1 MKGGPLMK
9 QIILPAIFCV
19 AIVLLTGCPDPMSGG
34 YQVIPV
40 TSDPNGAT
48 VTAETGDS
56 VVTPGSFNLLRNQN
70 HTLTAEYPD
79 YELMERQLI
88 HKKGGLFRDEL
99 VPGKVHFKFIW
110 LKPTV
115 EEMAEAADANA
126 PGKIIIGYQVKEK
139 ETGRFVKIPVYGDQ
153 PKEIPT
159 VTKPSPKEE
168 LTIYAAG
175 VQRHTWEIGSEVYH
189 FRYKEPGVMEDNGVF
204 YGTVVGYTYRGWVPV
219 SPEESFSE
227 DKGLLRLEG
236 RFASGQVDYEGALSS
251 GTPYEIEN
259 IDDYVFETRLLFG
272 IEELD
277 EDWLASLYSG
287 IGYRYLNDDPS
298 FDPYGYERESNY
310 LYVPLGYQLDGS
322 FRNGW
327 SWGTNF
333 EMDILVWGKQ
343 YSHMSD
349 IGYLD
354 IDNRQHKGYGLRGT
368 VRLRNK
374 NEKRIILIEPF
385 IRYWN
390 IDDSDISYAGS
401 GYYGI
406 EPANRTTE
414 FGVQVVWKY

>member
-1 MKGGPLMK
+1 M
-9 QIILPAIFCV
+9 
-19 AIVLLTGCPDPMSGG
+19 
-34 YQVIPV
+34 
-40 TSDPNGAT
+40 
-48 VTAETGDS
+48 
-56 VVTPGSFNLLRNQN
+56 
-70 HTLTAEYPD
+70 D
-79 YELMERQLI
+79 Y
-88 HKKGGLFRDEL
+88 D
-99 VPGKVHFKFIW
+99 
-110 LKPTV
+110 
-115 EEMAEAADANA
+115 
-126 PGKIIIGYQVKEK
+126 
-139 ETGRFVKIPVYGDQ
+139 
-153 PKEIPT
+153 
-159 VTKPSPKEE
+159 
-168 LTIYAAG
+168 
-175 VQRHTWEIGSEVYH
+175 
-189 FRYKEPGVMEDNGVF
+189 
-204 YGTVVGYTYRGWVPV
+204 
-219 SPEESFSE
+219 
-227 DKGLLRLEG
+227 
-236 RFASGQVDYEGALSS
+236 GALSS

-259 IDDYVFETRLLFG
+259 IDDYVIETRLLFG

-327 SWGTNF
+327 SWGTKF